1 MAFVPRAR
9 PENALGAP
17 PGERPQSLKCL
28 LSRAF
33 GWAPPAGP
41 ASEFRERRS
50 RARAR
55 GHVGLFGFQRG
66 VIVGRSAQLGL
77 PA

>member
-28 LSRAF
+28 LSSAF
-33 GWAPPAGP
+33 GWAPRQD
-41 ASEFRERRS
+41 SNLRRT
-50 RARAR
+50 
-55 GHVGLFGFQRG
+55 V
-66 VIVGRSAQLGL
+66 
-77 PA
+77 